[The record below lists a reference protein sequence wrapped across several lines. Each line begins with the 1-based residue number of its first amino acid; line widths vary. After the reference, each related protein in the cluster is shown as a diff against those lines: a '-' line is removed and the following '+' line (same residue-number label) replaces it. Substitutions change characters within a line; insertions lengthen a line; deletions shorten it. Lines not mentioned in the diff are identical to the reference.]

1 MKLKELYEN
10 VDNFQLKKSDNKNT
24 NDEEGI
30 IYEDDHY
37 MYYYVILPL
46 LLPSPS
52 SILAEANVVLDDV
65 FFDRMNT
72 DGENNTDII
81 IEFLEYLRGFDI
93 KINTKIKIKDIIES
107 IKYNHGGYTSWFIP
121 SEKQINDIVLDNLVI
136 KRGRV
141 LSSNILYENNK
152 IKFKYHFIN
161 GYVSIDNLPIKK
173 ESTLLGQILLMR
185 HK

>member
-24 NDEEGI
+24 NDKEGI
-30 IYEDDHY
+30 LYEDEHY
-37 MYYYVILPL
+37 MYYYVNLPFL
-46 LLPSPS
+46 IPSPS
-52 SILAEANVVLDDV
+52 TILAEANVVLDDV

-93 KINTKIKIKDIIES
+93 KINTKIRIKDIIGS
-107 IKYNHGGYTSWFIP
+107 IKYNHVGYTSWFIP
-121 SEKQINDIVLDNLVI
+121 SEKQINDIVLDNSAI
-136 KRGRV
+136 KSGRV

-161 GYVSIDNLPIKK
+161 GLVSLINK
-173 ESTLLGQILLMR
+173 EQPTLSGQILLMR
-185 HK
+185 YK